1 MTDQIQNE
9 NRRTST
15 AFVVFV
21 IAALTLSHI
30 HQGTLG
36 VDAIRYA
43 SISRHIVETGTWF
56 PLYDSYAQEVYY
68 NKPPVLFWMVATC
81 FKLFGYSTFS
91 ARIIGAL
98 FTFGGMLLFWAAV
111 RRFYSDRIALYSII
125 ILAANADFFRSIVD
139 LNFEGILLCGGALLL
154 HAGLNRV
161 RNGRFCGEDRTRIVF
176 GLVLFF
182 ITKPPV
188 VLFVV
193 PAYLSFELASMFK
206 DETIRRILRR
216 LFLAAVVCAAGFAV
230 VLTLIPIDL
239 VINTLRRQLLE
250 PFIFT
255 QSYGDNLSA
264 WVKNIFV
271 FLIPASLVGIAA
283 VCFPLPEDRRVIPPA
298 ERRFLLLWL
307 LPVIAVVFVTESR
320 TRYLHIPFLA
330 LAVLGAE
337 YLAVIWGNTG
347 FIWTK
352 RVVGAA
358 APALLIGIM
367 FGLPLHGYDPVIP
380 LLTKHPELLDANPT
394 VCAGG
399 RLDGDIYAPSVKR
412 LDLLIQFT
420 FNRKLNVIPVE
431 NLGQVFE
438 SDQPTVIIA
447 NRKCVSAIEDPRW
460 NHTVILKEPG
470 VEVVRTG
477 PPAVPSGNTEP
488 SSPSLQSDKNTPELS
503 TDTVPAGR

>member
-1 MTDQIQNE
+1 MAEHNSNDK
-9 NRRTST
+9 RATST
-15 AFVVFV
+15 AFVVFIV
-21 IAALTLSHI
+21 AALTFSHI

-43 SISRHIVETGTWF
+43 WISRHIVQTGTWF

-91 ARIIGAL
+91 ARIIGTL

-111 RRFYSDRIALYSII
+111 RKFYDDRIALYSII

-161 RNGRFCGEDRTRIVF
+161 RNGKFNAEDRARIAF
-176 GLVLFF
+176 GLALFF

-193 PAYLSFELASMFK
+193 PAFLSFELASMPK
-206 DETIRRILRR
+206 DEMMRRVVRR
-216 LFLAAVVCAAGFAV
+216 LIQAALICAVGFVVIIS
-230 VLTLIPIDL
+230 LIPLDL
-239 VINTLRRQLLE
+239 VIHTLRRQLLE

-255 QSYGDNLSA
+255 QSYGDNLGA
-264 WVKNIFV
+264 WLKNIFV

-283 VCFPLPEDRRVIPPA
+283 VCLPLPKGLRIIPTA

-330 LAVLGAE
+330 LAILGAE
-337 YLAVIWGNTG
+337 YLAVIWGTLG

-352 RVVGAA
+352 RVVGVV
-358 APALLIGIM
+358 APVLLIGM
-367 FGLPLHGYDPVIP
+367 AFGLQLHGYDPVIP
-380 LLTKHPELLDANPT
+380 LLEKHPELLESNPT

-399 RLDGDIYAPSVKR
+399 RVDGDIYAPSVKR

-420 FNRKLNVIPVE
+420 FDRKLNVVPPDSLE
-431 NLGQVFE
+431 QVFE
-438 SDQPTVIIA
+438 SNQPAIIIA
-447 NRKCVSAIEDPRW
+447 NQKCISAAEDPRW
-460 NHTVILKEPG
+460 NRTVIIKEPG
-470 VEVVRTG
+470 VVVVRTV
-477 PPAVPSGNTEP
+477 PPVQSTE
-488 SSPSLQSDKNTPELS
+488 SAGQGAPSLQDDKNTPKLS
-503 TDTVPAGR
+503 ADPIPASR